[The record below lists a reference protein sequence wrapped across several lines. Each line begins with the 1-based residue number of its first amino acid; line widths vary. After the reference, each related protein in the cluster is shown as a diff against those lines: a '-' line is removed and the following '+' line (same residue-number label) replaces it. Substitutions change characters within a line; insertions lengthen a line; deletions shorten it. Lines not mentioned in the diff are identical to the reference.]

1 MDQHGD
7 GELPIDIIISKFLE
21 NMQMESVLED
31 DLRKVITKMDKN
43 GDGYIQYQEFL
54 DEAHKVCIMISDLYL
69 SHAFDLFDLN
79 DDSENAGQIPIE
91 QLQSVMCGAIS
102 TKNKIEIEQWEEFID
117 HFDENKDKLIDYDE
131 FKKMMMS
138 FHEHFASSQT
148 LEDLNLK
155 NQKKAKIFD
164 FENK

>member
-1 MDQHGD
+1 
-7 GELPIDIIISKFLE
+7 
-21 NMQMESVLED
+21 MQMESVLED

-54 DEAHKVCIMISDLYL
+54 DEAHKICIMISDLYL

-117 HFDENKDKLIDYDE
+117 RFDENKDKLIDYNE

-138 FHEHFASSQT
+138 FHEHFSESEA

-155 NQKKAKIFD
+155 H
-164 FENK
+164 